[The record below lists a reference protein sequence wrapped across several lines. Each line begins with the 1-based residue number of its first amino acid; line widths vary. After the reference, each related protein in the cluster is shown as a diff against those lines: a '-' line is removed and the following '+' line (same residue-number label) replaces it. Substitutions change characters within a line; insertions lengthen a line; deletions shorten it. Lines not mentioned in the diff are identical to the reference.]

1 MRAAA
6 LALGLAAC
14 ASAPERPAT
23 VRVAACQILV
33 DGDREAAF
41 ERIDAALAQAA
52 AQGADVACFPEA
64 CLFGWVAPT
73 AHDAA
78 DAIPGPTTERL
89 GEMARRHG
97 LTVLVGLAEKDGD
110 RLRNAAVLIDRD
122 GSLLLVHRKTNVLEE
137 LMDPPYTPGEDAT
150 ESVVDTRLGR
160 VGVLICADTFVDE
173 RVDEIAAGE
182 PDLVL
187 VPYGWAAPAGDWP
200 GHGESLHAW
209 IRHTATR
216 TGAPVVGVDSVG
228 ALGFGPWKG
237 FVLGGQSAVSSGS
250 GEVIAVLADRETEVR
265 VVEVDVGGVRR

>member
-14 ASAPERPAT
+14 ASAPERPDA

-41 ERIDAALAQAA
+41 GRIEAALAEAA
-52 AQGADVACFPEA
+52 AAGADLAVFPEA

-78 DAIPGPTTERL
+78 DPIPGPTTERL
-89 GEMARRHG
+89 GALAREHG
-97 LTVLVGLAEKDGD
+97 LMLLVGLAEKDGD
-110 RLRNAAVLIDRD
+110 ALHNAAVLIDRD
-122 GSLLLVHRKTNVLEE
+122 GALLLKHRKTNVLAE
-137 LMDPPYTPGEDAT
+137 LMDPPYTPAPDAAG
-150 ESVVDTRLGR
+150 SVAETRLGR
-160 VGVLICADTFVDE
+160 IGVLICADTFVDE
-173 RVDEIAAGE
+173 RVAEISAGT

-209 IRHTATR
+209 IGHTATR

-228 ALGFGPWKG
+228 ALAHGPWSG
-237 FVLGGQSAVSSGS
+237 FVLGGQSAISAADGTIS
-250 GEVIAVLADRETEVR
+250 AVLADRAAEIR
-265 VVEVDVGGVRR
+265 VVDVRLR